1 MIYIVLFGFTYTLFM
16 LSDRSKG
23 ILRGFF
29 ALCGMS
35 LICLF
40 AGVRDFTVG
49 TDTSVYG
56 YSTYLSA
63 MGTGLAEHVSALAAS
78 SAPLFNAYVWFAARL
93 TGSFAGML
101 FFIQLGS
108 LLPFYFVIRKAAPD
122 KTAICIL
129 IYMLLVF
136 PFTMNAL
143 KQGIAVSFV
152 FAAGYFAYRRRLAL
166 FCAAL
171 LAAVG
176 FHLTAVV
183 GILLY
188 PLSLFVRGADDA
200 KPLRRRTFAF
210 VAMVVFVCYAVVV
223 VFGEELVR
231 MVAPLRDAYSYQ
243 LNAIGKGSV
252 SVGNLLLLI
261 AFAVVGGTCLEDR
274 GKGLNRERSFLYI
287 LTVVG
292 MAAYQFDVVAESL
305 SRFAYYGVVF
315 APLFYQRMLGAQRR
329 ENFALVMA
337 LFVLIVLV
345 FVYSIIL
352 MGNQAVYPYTS
363 MILGIR

>member
-1 MIYIVLFGFTYTLFM
+1 MIYFVLFGFTYILFM

-29 ALCGMS
+29 ALSGI
-35 LICLF
+35 LLVCLF
-40 AGVRDFTVG
+40 AGARDLGVG
-49 TDTSVYG
+49 TDTTVYG

-63 MGTGLAEHVSALAAS
+63 MSRGLVEHVIALAAS
-78 SAPLFNAYVWFAARL
+78 SAPLFNAYAWVGARL
-93 TGSFAGML
+93 IGSFAGML

-108 LLPFYFVIRKAAPD
+108 LLPFYVVIRKAAPT
-122 KTAICIL
+122 KTAVCIL
-129 IYMLLVF
+129 IYMLLIF

-152 FAAGYFAYRRRLAL
+152 FVAGYFAYRGRFMP
-166 FCAAL
+166 FCIAL
-171 LAAVG
+171 LTAVG
-176 FHLTAVV
+176 FHLTAAV
-183 GILLY
+183 GVFLY
-188 PLSLFVRGADDA
+188 PLALLVRGADDS

-210 VAMVVFVCYAVVV
+210 VAIVACVCYTVVII
-223 VFGEELVR
+223 FGEELVR

-243 LNAIGKGSV
+243 LNAIGRGSV
-252 SVGNLLLLI
+252 SIGNLLLLL
-261 AFAVVGGTCLEDR
+261 AFTAVGGMCLEDR
-274 GKGLNRERSFLYI
+274 KKGLNRERSFLYI

-315 APLFYQRMLGAQRR
+315 APLFYQRMLVAQRK
-329 ENFALVMA
+329 ENFVLVVA
-337 LFVLIVLV
+337 LFVLIALV
-345 FVYSIIL
+345 FAYSIVL

-363 MILGIR
+363 ILLGIG

>member
-1 MIYIVLFGFTYTLFM
+1 MIYFVLFGFTYILFM

-23 ILRGFF
+23 VLRGFF
-29 ALCGMS
+29 ALCGI
-35 LICLF
+35 LLVCLF
-40 AGVRDFTVG
+40 AGARDLGIG

-63 MGTGLAEHVSALAAS
+63 MSRGLVEHVSALSAS
-78 SAPLFNAYVWFAARL
+78 SAPLFNAYAWVGARL
-93 TGSFAGML
+93 TGSFGGML

-108 LLPFYFVIRKAAPD
+108 LLPFYVVIRKVASA
-122 KTAICIL
+122 KTAVCIL
-129 IYMLLVF
+129 IYMLLIF
-136 PFTMNAL
+136 PFTMNVL

-152 FAAGYFAYRRRLAL
+152 FVAGYFAYRAKLAP
-166 FCAAL
+166 FCIAL
-171 LAAVG
+171 LTAVG

-188 PLSLFVRGADDA
+188 PLGLLVRDADST

-210 VAMVVFVCYAVVV
+210 VAIVVCVCYAVVIL
-223 VFGEELVR
+223 FGEELVR

-243 LNAIGKGSV
+243 LNAIGQGSV
-252 SVGNLLLLI
+252 SIGNLLLLI
-261 AFAVVGGTCLEDR
+261 AFAVVGGMCLEDK

-305 SRFAYYGVVF
+305 SRFAYYGVIF
-315 APLFYQRMLGAQRR
+315 APLFYQRMLVAQRR
-329 ENFALVMA
+329 ENFVLVVAL
-337 LFVLIVLV
+337 LVLIALV

-363 MILGIR
+363 VVLGIG

>member
-1 MIYIVLFGFTYTLFM
+1 MIYFVLFGFTYILFM

-29 ALCGMS
+29 VLSGIL

-40 AGVRDFTVG
+40 AGARDIGIG
-49 TDTSVYG
+49 TDTLVYG
-56 YSTYLSA
+56 YSTYLSS
-63 MGTGLAEHVSALAAS
+63 MDRGLAEHVSALAAS
-78 SAPLFNAYVWFAARL
+78 SAPLFNVYAWVSARL

-108 LLPFYFVIRKAAPD
+108 FLPFYLAIRKASPD
-122 KTAICIL
+122 KTAVCVL

-143 KQGIAVSFV
+143 KQGIAVSLVFV
-152 FAAGYFAYRRRLAL
+152 AGCFAFRRRPVP
-166 FCAAL
+166 FCVTL
-171 LAAVG
+171 LIAVG

-188 PLSLFVRGADDA
+188 PLALLVRGTDDTT
-200 KPLRRRTFAF
+200 PLRRRTFMF
-210 VAMVVFVCYAVVV
+210 VAIVVFICYAVVIL
-223 VFGEELVR
+223 FGEELVR
-231 MVAPLRDAYSYQ
+231 MVAPLRGAYSYQ
-243 LNAIGKGSV
+243 LNAIGQGSV
-252 SVGNLLLLI
+252 SIGNLLLFV
-261 AFAVVGGTCLEDR
+261 AFAVVGGMCLEDK
-274 GKGLNRERSFLYI
+274 GKGLDRERSFLYI

-315 APLFYQRMLGAQRR
+315 APLFYRRMLGAQRR
-329 ENFALVMA
+329 ENYVFVVV

-345 FVYSIIL
+345 FAYSVIL
-352 MGNQAVYPYTS
+352 MGHQAVYPYTS
-363 MILGIR
+363 TILGI